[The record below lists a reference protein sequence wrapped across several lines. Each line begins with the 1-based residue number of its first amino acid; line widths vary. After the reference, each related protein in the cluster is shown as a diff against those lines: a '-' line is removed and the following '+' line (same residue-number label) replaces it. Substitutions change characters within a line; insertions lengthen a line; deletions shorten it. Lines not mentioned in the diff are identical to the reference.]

1 MHLHP
6 TLQTN
11 PATHTNTRTL
21 AVYSTTRTK
30 DTKAMNKT
38 QAKSCVEYWTS
49 SFVHMLW
56 SAFCETHERW
66 IKTRRRDFPSHPV
79 VHHSREGGE
88 RMTHRQLCIWVTV
101 RFPCT
106 RAKVFC
112 WLLNVQELF
121 TYEINFEKWREI
133 FFGVKVRGPKKSCMA
148 RGPDHGLVG
157 PPLKPPLPAL

>member
-11 PATHTNTRTL
+11 PETHTNTRTL

-79 VHHSREGGE
+79 AHHSREGGE
-88 RMTHRQLCIWVTV
+88 RMTHRHVYESQCGFHARGR
-101 RFPCT
+101 RFSVECWMC
-106 RAKVFC
+106 RSCLLMKLILKSDVKYFFGAKV
-112 WLLNVQELF
+112 Q
-121 TYEINFEKWREI
+121 
-133 FFGVKVRGPKKSCMA
+133 GPKKSCMA

-157 PPLKPPLPAL
+157 PP